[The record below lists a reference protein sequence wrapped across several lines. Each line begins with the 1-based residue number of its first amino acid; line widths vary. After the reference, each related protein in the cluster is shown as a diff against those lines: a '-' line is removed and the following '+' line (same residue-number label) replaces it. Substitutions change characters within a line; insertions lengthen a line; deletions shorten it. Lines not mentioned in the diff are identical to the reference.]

1 MGNVR
6 EALHE
11 AFEAVKGTMEDTV
24 KSVKGTVGETVDA
37 VKHVDVKGGMERHPW
52 LYIGGF
58 MALGYF
64 AYRLLEQAGQTRSSS
79 GEGTATGST
88 TPAAGSAPSHGH
100 GNGRHR
106 EENQSSGEQAAQ
118 PATSAPR
125 SEDWGQVLAEL
136 KALAIGVPLSIV
148 RDKLANTGAE
158 TFRSEVVELMNSLTE
173 KLGGKVVQDR
183 QQFAS

>member
-1 MGNVR
+1 MANVR
-6 EALHE
+6 EALQE
-11 AFEAVKGTMEDTV
+11 AFDAVKGTVEDTV

-37 VKHVDVKGGMERHPW
+37 VKHVDVKGLMERHPW

-64 AYRLLEQAGQTRSSS
+64 AYRLLEQAGQGGASS
-79 GEGTATGST
+79 GQPTRTGSP
-88 TPAAGSAPSHGH
+88 TPAASSAPSRGN

-106 EENQSSGEQAAQ
+106 EENEPSAEQAAQ
-118 PATSAPR
+118 PATSATR
-125 SEDWGQVLAEL
+125 SEDWGQVLTEL

-158 TFRSEVVELMNSLTE
+158 TFRSEVVELMNFLTE